1 VNRAPKK
8 TRKDTTRLVEIEG
21 LRIKLEEAQETLRA
35 IRRGDVD
42 GLLVQG
48 EQGSQ
53 VYTLQGADESYRT
66 LVEAMHEGALILD
79 ERGTVLYGNRRMAA
93 ILGRPLFEVIGASA
107 ADFVASDLRQTFSIL
122 LKESQ
127 SGPHQQETLLRRSDQ
142 TLVPVQL
149 SSSPAIFNG
158 IRGICVLI
166 SDLTEHKSREAD
178 RSAEQRTA
186 QEEIRRHA
194 TELESSNQELEAF
207 IYSVSHDLR
216 APLRHIHRF
225 STLVQEDYA
234 NALDPEARDYLKRIS
249 LSAEQMDRLIEG
261 LLDYSRLSR
270 GEIVLQIV
278 QTAAVVKDVL
288 GQLSEELKQSRAEVT
303 VDGRLEPVWG
313 DLLLLSQALTNLVSN
328 ALKFV
333 VPGRTPKVRI
343 WTEDRGMKI
352 RIWVE
357 DHGIGISSKNRD
369 SKLFRVF
376 ERLEGDRYPGTGI
389 GLAIVK
395 RAADR
400 MGGTVGVESEEGKGS
415 SFWVDL
421 RKASTTIP

>member
-1 VNRAPKK
+1 M
-8 TRKDTTRLVEIEG
+8 EIEG
-21 LRIKLEEAQETLRA
+21 LRIKLGEAEETLRA

-42 GLLVQG
+42 GLLIQG
-48 EQGSQ
+48 EGGSQ

-79 ERGTVLYGNRRMAA
+79 EHGTVLYGNRRAA
-93 ILGRPLFEVIGASA
+93 EILGIRLSEVIGAGA
-107 ADFVASDLRQTFSIL
+107 AGFVASDLRPSFSLL

-127 SGPHQQETLLRRSDQ
+127 TGPRQQETLLRRPDH

-149 SSSPAIFNG
+149 SASRALFNG
-158 IRGICVLI
+158 VPGLCVLI
-166 SDLTEHKSREAD
+166 SDLTEHKNREAD
-178 RSAEQRTA
+178 RTAEQRKA
-186 QEEIRRHA
+186 QEDIRRHA
-194 TELESSNQELEAF
+194 SELESSNRELEAF

-234 NALDPEARDYLKRIS
+234 NALDAEARDYLHRIS

-270 GEIVLQIV
+270 GEIVLQTV

-288 GQLSEELKQSRAEVT
+288 SQLSEEMQQSGAEVK
-303 VDGRLEPVWG
+303 VEGRLDPVWG
-313 DLLLLSQALTNLVSN
+313 DLLLLTQAMTNLISN

-333 VPGRTPKVRI
+333 PPGKHPRVRI
-343 WTEDRGMKI
+343 WTEDLGPKR

-357 DHGIGISSKNRD
+357 DQGIGISLKNRD
-369 SKLFRVF
+369 NKLFRVF

-395 RAADR
+395 RAAER
-400 MGGTVGVESEEGKGS
+400 MGGTIGVESDEGKGS
-415 SFWVDL
+415 SFWIEL
-421 RKASTTIP
+421 RKPSVP

>member
-1 VNRAPKK
+1 VNRAPKRK
-8 TRKDTTRLVEIEG
+8 KDTSRLMEIEG
-21 LRIKLEEAQETLRA
+21 LRIKLGEAEETLRA
-35 IRRGDVD
+35 IRRGDID

-48 EQGSQ
+48 ERGHQ
-53 VYTLQGADESYRT
+53 VYTLKGADESYRT

-79 ERGTVLYGNRRMAA
+79 DKGTVLYGNRRVAE
-93 ILGRPLFEVIGASA
+93 ILGRPLSQVIGTQA
-107 ADFVASDLRQTFSIL
+107 ADFVASDLRPAFL
-122 LKESQ
+122 DLMRESR
-127 SGPHQQETLLRRSDQ
+127 SGPRQQETLLRRLEQ

-149 SSSPAIFNG
+149 SASPAVFDG
-158 IRGICVLI
+158 IHGLCVLV

-178 RSAEQRTA
+178 RFAEQRTA

-194 TELESSNQELEAF
+194 TELESSNRELEAF

-225 STLVQEDYA
+225 STLVEEDYA
-234 NALDPEARDYLKRIS
+234 NALDAEARDYLCRIS
-249 LSAEQMDRLIEG
+249 RSAEQMDRLIEG

-270 GEIVLQIV
+270 GEIVLQVV

-288 GQLSEELKQSRAEVT
+288 GQLSEEIKQSQAEVT
-303 VDGRLEPVWG
+303 IEGRLEPVWG
-313 DLLLLSQALTNLVSN
+313 DLLLLTQALTNLASN

-333 VPGRTPKVRI
+333 APGKHPKVRI

-352 RIWVE
+352 RLWVE
-357 DHGIGISSKNRD
+357 DQGIGISLKNRD
-369 SKLFRVF
+369 DKLFRVF

-400 MGGTVGVESEEGKGS
+400 MGGTVGVESAEGKGS
-415 SFWVDL
+415 SFWIDL
-421 RKASTTIP
+421 RKPSA